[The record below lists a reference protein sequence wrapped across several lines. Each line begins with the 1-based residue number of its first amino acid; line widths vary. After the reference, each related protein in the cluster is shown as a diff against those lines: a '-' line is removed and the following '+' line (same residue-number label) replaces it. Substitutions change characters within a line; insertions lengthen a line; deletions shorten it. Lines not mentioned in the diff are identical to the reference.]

1 MGSIPETYNDPLV
14 GVYRPVLLIQT
25 QKCHFAHPF
34 SDLAPKT
41 LCHHYLDKKSNNKKK
56 FLKSHFEFAC
66 FSIFLTYL
74 ELKR

>member
-1 MGSIPETYNDPLV
+1 MGSSPETYNDPLV

-41 LCHHYLDKKSNNKKK
+41 LCHHYLDKKSNKKIY
-56 FLKSHFEFAC
+56 FLKAISNSHV
-66 FSIFLTYL
+66 SLSFLL
-74 ELKR
+74 IWN